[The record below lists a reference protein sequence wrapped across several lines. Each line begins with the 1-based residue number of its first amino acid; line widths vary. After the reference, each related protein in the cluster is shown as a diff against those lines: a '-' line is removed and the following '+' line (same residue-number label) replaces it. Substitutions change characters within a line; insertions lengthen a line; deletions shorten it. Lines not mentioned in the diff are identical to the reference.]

1 MDETMPPIP
10 PRGEQ
15 THKGEMGRAVLV
27 AGCKGMPGAAILAAR
42 AALRGG
48 VGYAVVIAPAALSA
62 DLAAAVPEAIFTL
75 QGEANRTHLQVSDLD
90 EILSATENA
99 QAIGIGPGL
108 GPDAQALTL
117 ALLLRLPTHLPRILD
132 ADALNHLAAADV
144 DLRELM
150 TPQTIL
156 TPHPG
161 EAARLLQWPGGAE
174 EIQAKR
180 SEAHSALIERTGAT
194 VVLKGA
200 GSLVG
205 SPDSKTWK
213 NLTGNSGM
221 ATAGS
226 GDVLTGLLAALL
238 ARGMTPSTASRLGV
252 HLHVLA
258 GDLAAKDLGTESLIA
273 SDLVDYLP
281 VAFQSLAQS

>member
-1 MDETMPPIP
+1 MAANTPPIP
-10 PRGEQ
+10 PRAEQ
-15 THKGEMGRAVLV
+15 AHKGEMGRAMLV
-27 AGCKGMPGAAILAAR
+27 AGSKNMPGAAILAAR

-48 VGYAVVIAPAALSA
+48 VGYAVVVAPAILSA
-62 DLAAAVPEAIFTL
+62 DLAAAVPEAIFAL

-90 EILSATENA
+90 RILTVAENA
-99 QAIGIGPGL
+99 HSIGIGPGL

-117 ALLLRLPTHLPRILD
+117 ALLGRLPPQLPRILD
-132 ADALNHLAAADV
+132 ADALNHLAVADV

-161 EAARLLQWPGGAE
+161 EAARLLKWPGGGE
-174 EIQAKR
+174 EIQANRNKAHLALV
-180 SEAHSALIERTGAT
+180 EATGAT
-194 VVLKGA
+194 VILKGA

-205 SPDSKTWK
+205 SQDSETWE
-213 NLTGNSGM
+213 NRTGNSGM

-226 GDVLTGLLAALL
+226 GDVLTGLLSALL
-238 ARGMTPSTASRLGV
+238 ARGMTVSTASRLGV
-252 HLHVLA
+252 HLHGLA
-258 GDLAAKDLGTESLIA
+258 GDLAAKDLGKESLNA

-281 VAFQSLAQS
+281 AAFQSLAQS